1 MSYSNT
7 LSMNL
12 VPDRQ
17 YISLIVRLCLPIITR
32 IIFIVTHNTIPT
44 KDKLSMAIA
53 NNIIEITI
61 VHSNTPLKIFLFFI
75 VVLL

>member
-17 YISLIVRLCLPIITR
+17 YISLRVRLCLPIITR
-32 IIFIVTHNTIPT
+32 IIFIVIHNTIPA

-53 NNIIEITI
+53 NNVIEITI

>member
-12 VPDRQ
+12 VPDIQ
-17 YISLIVRLCLPIITR
+17 YISLRVRLYLPIITR
-32 IIFIVTHNTIPT
+32 MIFMVTHNTIPI
-44 KDKLSMAIA
+44 KDKLSIAIV
-53 NNIIEITI
+53 NNVIESTI

>member
-17 YISLIVRLCLPIITR
+17 YISLIVRLYLPITTR
-32 IIFIVTHNTIPT
+32 IIFMATHNATPT
-44 KDKLSMAIA
+44 KDKLSIAIA
-53 NNIIEITI
+53 NNVIEITI

>member
-17 YISLIVRLCLPIITR
+17 YISLIVRLYLPITTR
-32 IIFIVTHNTIPT
+32 IIFMATHNTTPT
-44 KDKLSMAIA
+44 KDKLSIAIA
-53 NNIIEITI
+53 NNVIEITI

>member
-1 MSYSNT
+1 MSQSNT

-17 YISLIVRLCLPIITR
+17 YISLIVRLYLPTIMRIT
-32 IIFIVTHNTIPT
+32 FIATHNTIPT

-53 NNIIEITI
+53 NNVIEITI